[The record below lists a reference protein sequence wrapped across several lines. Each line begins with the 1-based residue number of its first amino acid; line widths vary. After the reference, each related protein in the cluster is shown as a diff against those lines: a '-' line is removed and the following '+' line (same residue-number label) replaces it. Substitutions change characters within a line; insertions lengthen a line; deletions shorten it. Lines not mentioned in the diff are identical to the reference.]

1 MKEYLIESHFAVY
14 DIDESVHYESDPEFM
29 TDDWKKYNLN
39 KMYELWSVYERQE
52 NGTFKRIKT
61 NL

>member
-1 MKEYLIESHFAVY
+1 MKEYLIESHFAIY
-14 DIDESVHYESDPEFM
+14 DIDESVHYESEAEFM
-29 TDDWKKYNLN
+29 TDDWTKYNLN
-39 KMYELWSVYERQE
+39 DMYELWSVYKRQE

>member
-1 MKEYLIESHFAVY
+1 MKEYLIESHFAIY
-14 DIDESVHYESDPEFM
+14 DIDENVHYESEAEFM
-29 TDDWKKYNLN
+29 TDDWTKYNLN
-39 KMYELWSVYERQE
+39 DMYELWSVYERQE